1 MPAPIATAIQNQLK
15 IALLAQ
21 GFTKKSYV
29 NGAVVEDKT
38 SLPDHLQKLVTAWAN
53 GDNAWFSAWQAAQQ
67 VLVPVTSTPGSPSSG
82 ILP

>member
-1 MPAPIATAIQNQLK
+1 MPAPAATAIQVQLK

-29 NGAVVEDKT
+29 SGAVVEDKT
-38 SLPDHLQKLVTAWAN
+38 SLPDHLQKLVNALGN
-53 GDNAWFSAWQAAQQ
+53 GDSAWFQAWQAAQK
-67 VLVPVTSTPGSPSSG
+67 VLVPVTSTPGSPSAG